1 MLDLASLGSYLS
13 QTTAWISGP
22 AGQVL
27 ILEKRSRRNAV
38 LLKINKTGSRIKS
51 AFCSSYCVYQFNLFS
66 SILASKNQKCIFQKE

>member
-27 ILEKRSRRNAV
+27 ILEKRRRRNAV
-38 LLKINKTGSRIKS
+38 LLKINKTGISGIKS
-51 AFCSSYCVYQFNLFS
+51 AFLQ
-66 SILASKNQKCIFQKE
+66 